1 MATLLDADDVRARFD
16 IDPGIT
22 DARLDLHIGSASRRL
37 RQWVGDT
44 AYADA
49 LLATPTD
56 ADRAVDLQ
64 NAEAHLAF
72 HYAVYGLNY
81 VLSSKGIVATAM
93 SAEGKE
99 MRKYLSPVE
108 TQAVAS
114 QMLEVAREIA
124 EPYTILDGV
133 PSSSWL
139 PEDCDS

>member
-1 MATLLDADDVRARFD
+1 MATLISADDVRARFD
-16 IDPGIT
+16 IDPDIL
-22 DARLDLHIGSASRRL
+22 DARLDSHIGSASRRL
-37 RQWVGDT
+37 RRWVGDS

-49 LLATPTD
+49 LEGTPTD
-56 ADRAVDLQ
+56 ADRKVDLQ

-99 MRKYLSPVE
+99 MRKYLTPAE
-108 TQAVAS
+108 TQAVAN

-124 EPYTILDGV
+124 EPYSIIDAV
-133 PSSSWL
+133 PGSSWL
-139 PEDCDS
+139 AEEQDS

>member
-1 MATLLDADDVRARFD
+1 MATLIDADDVKARFD
-16 IDPGIT
+16 IDPDIT
-22 DARLDLHIGSASRRL
+22 QARLDPHIGSASRRL

-44 AYADA
+44 AYTDA
-49 LLATPTD
+49 LLETPAD
-56 ADRAVDLQ
+56 ADRKTDLQ

-81 VLSSKGIVATAM
+81 PFSTKGIVATAM

-99 MRKYLSPVE
+99 MRKYLTPAE
-108 TQAVAS
+108 TQTVAS

-124 EPYTILDGV
+124 EPYTTLDSV

-139 PEDCDS
+139 PEDCES